1 MVASADGSAVD
12 PNGRSGD
19 LGGPGDKA
27 VFSAL
32 RAVADVIVAGARTV
46 IAEDYG
52 PGRPTPAVRRAR
64 RARGQAEAPRIAVVT
79 ASLGID
85 PHHRLF
91 LEARPE
97 ARPIVVTIDRADPAR
112 RRALDAVAEVVTA
125 GEDRVDWQRA
135 LTALGSVTGA
145 RTVLCEGGPT
155 TVGQLV
161 DADLV
166 DELCLTIA
174 PGMLAGPGPRIAHG
188 PLAGPWRQH
197 ALDRVLIEDGA
208 LFLRYVRDRGD

>member
-1 MVASADGSAVD
+1 MRRPWRAGPDYGANGMKELWPSPDDDVDPVAAYAADDRRGAPDRPWLVVDMVASADGSAVD

-97 ARPIVVTIDRADPAR
+97 ARPIVVT
-112 RRALDAVAEVVTA
+112 
-125 GEDRVDWQRA
+125 
-135 LTALGSVTGA
+135 
-145 RTVLCEGGPT
+145 
-155 TVGQLV
+155 
-161 DADLV
+161 
-166 DELCLTIA
+166 
-174 PGMLAGPGPRIAHG
+174 
-188 PLAGPWRQH
+188 
-197 ALDRVLIEDGA
+197 
-208 LFLRYVRDRGD
+208 